1 METENSS
8 EPKYSKTYKID
19 YAHVD
24 VVQIMGQIQ
33 DKVSRQPASAPAD
46 ACGASPEIP
55 PSGLGPQGPVSLKKR
70 VKDKLLKGL
79 APFFP
84 VMRLIS
90 LPLHE
95 ELNKTN
101 EKLHQASQ
109 RIDEL
114 TARLNQRDITKEYV
128 KLLHVMCHNLV
139 LELTKLRIE
148 HDTMKS
154 KVQVLEKDFEFLGK
168 REKILEQRLVR

>member
-1 METENSS
+1 METENSN

-19 YAHVD
+19 YDRID
-24 VVQIMGQIQ
+24 VTRIMDQIQ
-33 DKVSRQPASAPAD
+33 DKVSRQPASAPAE
-46 ACGASPEIP
+46 ACG
-55 PSGLGPQGPVSLKKR
+55 PSDDVVPAGLGPQGPVSLKKR
-70 VKDKLLKGL
+70 VKDRLLKGL

-95 ELNKTN
+95 ELNQTN
-101 EKLHQASQ
+101 EKLFQASR

-114 TARLNQRDITKEYV
+114 TARLNERDITKEYI

-148 HDTMKS
+148 HDTLKS
-154 KVQVLEKDFEFLGK
+154 KAQVLEKDFEFLGK

>member
-1 METENSS
+1 METENNS
-8 EPKYSKTYKID
+8 EPRYSKTYKID

-24 VVQIMGQIQ
+24 VVEIMGQIQ
-33 DKVSRQPASAPAD
+33 DKVSRQPASAPAE
-46 ACGASPEIP
+46 ACGPSPDVP

-84 VMRLIS
+84 VMRIIS

-95 ELNKTN
+95 ELSQTN
-101 EKLHQASQ
+101 EKLFQASR

-114 TARLNQRDITKEYV
+114 TARLNERDITKEYI

-148 HDTMKS
+148 HDALKS
-154 KVQVLEKDFEFLGK
+154 KVQVLDKDFEFLGK
-168 REKILEQRLVR
+168 REKVVEQRLVR

>member
-8 EPKYSKTYKID
+8 EPRYSQTYKID

-24 VVQIMGQIQ
+24 VARIMDQIQ
-33 DKVSRQPASAPAD
+33 DKVSRRPAGTPAE
-46 ACGASPEIP
+46 ACGPEP
-55 PSGLGPQGPVSLKKR
+55 DMLPSGLPPQGPLTLKKK

-95 ELNKTN
+95 ELNQTN
-101 EKLHQASQ
+101 EKLFQASQ

-114 TARLNQRDITKEYV
+114 TARLNERDITKEYV
-128 KLLHVMCHNLV
+128 KLLHSLSHNLV
-139 LELTKLRIE
+139 LELTKLRVE
-148 HDTMKS
+148 HDTLKS
-154 KVQVLEKDFEFLGK
+154 KVQVLEKDFEFLGT
-168 REKILEQRLVR
+168 REKVLEQRLVR